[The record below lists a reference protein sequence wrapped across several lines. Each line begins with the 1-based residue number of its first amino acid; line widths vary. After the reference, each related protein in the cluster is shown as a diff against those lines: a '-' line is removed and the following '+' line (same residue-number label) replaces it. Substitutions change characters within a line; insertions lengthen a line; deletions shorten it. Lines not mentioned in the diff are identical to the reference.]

1 MTDSTT
7 PRLALPLLAAG
18 QAQKEMSHNEALA
31 RIDLT
36 LHGNI
41 LEADTNIPPEDPE
54 PGQCWI
60 LGDAPEGGWTGH
72 AGEVAGW
79 SGGGWRFVA
88 PCEGMRLWLGEN
100 GGFALFSGGEWRL
113 GETHGR
119 LIVGGQQVVGN
130 RRAAIAEPSGGTV
143 VDAEARATILAV
155 LNAMRDH
162 GLVDAD

>member
-1 MTDSTT
+1 MTDSMT
-7 PRLALPLLAAG
+7 PRLALPLLWAG

-41 LEADTNIPPEDPE
+41 LAAGTHTPPVDPE

-60 LGDAPEGGWTGH
+60 LGSEPEGDWEGH

-79 SGGGWRFVA
+79 TEGGWRFFAPCPGMQLWMSEADGFAMFSGGGWTF
-88 PCEGMRLWLGEN
+88 
-100 GGFALFSGGEWRL
+100 

-119 LIVGGQQVVGN
+119 LIVDGLQIIGP
-130 RRAAIAEPSGGTV
+130 RLAAIAEPSGGMV
-143 VDAEARATILAV
+143 VDAEARTTILAV
-155 LNAMRDH
+155 LNAMREH
-162 GLVDAD
+162 GLVDTD